1 MKSNDKSLPLPV
13 LLKSMTEELHI
24 TDLPEGCSNTEVQA
38 VRKGP
43 PAKSGPSENIRRA
56 GFVYQEDFFSLIPPE
71 QSPALLLFH
80 R

>member
-13 LLKSMTEELHI
+13 LPKSMTEELHI

-43 PAKSGPSENIRRA
+43 PAKKPSPRETPM
-56 GFVYQEDFFSLIPPE
+56 SLSYGRNNKYE
-71 QSPALLLFH
+71 MTCYES
-80 R
+80 

>member
-13 LLKSMTEELHI
+13 LPKSMLS
-24 TDLPEGCSNTEVQA
+24 G
-38 VRKGP
+38 KGRLQ
-43 PAKSGPSENIRRA
+43 KSGPSENIRRA

>member
-24 TDLPEGCSNTEVQA
+24 ADLPEDCSNTEVQA

-43 PAKSGPSENIRRA
+43 PAKRIVAAFYSSFISIKYGRHTIYGKLN
-56 GFVYQEDFFSLIPPE
+56 
-71 QSPALLLFH
+71 H
-80 R
+80 